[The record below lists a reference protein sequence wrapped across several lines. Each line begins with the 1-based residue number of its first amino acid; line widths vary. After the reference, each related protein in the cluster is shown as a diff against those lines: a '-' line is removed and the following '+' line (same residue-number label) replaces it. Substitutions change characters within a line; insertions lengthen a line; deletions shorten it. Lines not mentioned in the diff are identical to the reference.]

1 MKILLALLILN
12 HTVFICF
19 ELYIESMMMSADSR
33 VHGQAPGYG
42 ILYALV
48 IFPSQVLLEAL
59 LVVGLAY
66 QMFFVKH
73 MKAHPILWIA
83 AVGSFLMVVWNNL

>member
-1 MKILLALLILN
+1 MKVLLALLILN

-19 ELYIESMMMSADSR
+19 ELYLESMMMSTDSR
-33 VHGQAPGYG
+33 VYGQAPGYG
-42 ILYALV
+42 MLYALV
-48 IFPSQVLLEAL
+48 IFPGQVLLEAL
-59 LVVGLAY
+59 LVVGLVY

-83 AVGSFLMVVWNNL
+83 AAGSFLMVIRNNL